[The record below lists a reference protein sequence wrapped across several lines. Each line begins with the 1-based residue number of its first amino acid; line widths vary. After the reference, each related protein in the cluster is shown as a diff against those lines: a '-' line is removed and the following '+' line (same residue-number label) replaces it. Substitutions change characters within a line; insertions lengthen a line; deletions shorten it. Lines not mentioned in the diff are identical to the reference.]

1 MTCQLAQNMPKHA
14 AIKAARQRGR
24 LWLLLALLSLGAAA
38 QQPEPAVR
46 THLQGKDPLWAG
58 QRISLIVELL
68 APGYFAS
75 AASFDLPD
83 PDGVLLMPPADHPIV
98 DSLTIDG
105 THYSVQRHEL
115 NLWAVRDG
123 DLQVPPIHVRFRYK
137 RHPLDEEPASAAVT
151 TEAVTFS
158 VQRPPG
164 SEGLGL
170 VISARDLT
178 IEEQWQPEPGG
189 EPVPAGTAFKR
200 SIRFSAADVP
210 GMVFPPFP
218 GGAIEGLGIYTKQ
231 QVRDRSN
238 RGTLTGARED
248 TITYLAKR
256 PGQYTIPAVRFQW
269 FDLSSEQIQ
278 TREFPARTLNVIA
291 NPQQASTNAAGGAA
305 TGGLDRRTAGYAAA
319 ALLMLAG
326 LGVLVYRHGARLL
339 APFRPVR
346 LQALNPTEQGRGS
359 ARQPGRPRPPGQ
371 QSR

>member
-1 MTCQLAQNMPKHA
+1 MTFRS
-14 AIKAARQRGR
+14 ARHYIPM
-24 LWLLLALLSLGAAA
+24 LLSVILPLGAMA
-38 QQPEPAVR
+38 QEAMVR

-58 QRISLIVELL
+58 QRVSLIVELL

-123 DLQVPPIHVRFRYK
+123 DLEIPPIHARFRYK
-137 RHPLDEEPASAAVT
+137 RHPLDKEPATAAVT
-151 TEAVTFS
+151 TEAVAFS

-164 SEGLGL
+164 TEGLGL
-170 VISARDLT
+170 VISARDLKV
-178 IEEQWQPEPGG
+178 EEQWQPQPGD
-189 EPVPAGTAFKR
+189 EPVMAGTAFKR

-218 GGAIEGLGIYTKQ
+218 DAEIDGLGIYTKQ

-238 RGTLTGARED
+238 RGTLTGTRED

-269 FDLSSEQIQ
+269 FDLSTRQVQ
-278 TREFPARTLNVIA
+278 TQDFPARTLNVIA
-291 NPQQASTNAAGGAA
+291 NPDQAASEDASNGDRVAGLDQRTAAYAFAGLVALGLLGLLAFRNAA
-305 TGGLDRRTAGYAAA
+305 RI
-319 ALLMLAG
+319 
-326 LGVLVYRHGARLL
+326 L
-339 APFRPVR
+339 APFRPVH
-346 LQALNPTEQGRGS
+346 LQPLNPTEQRRS
-359 ARQPGRPRPPGQ
+359 KPRAET
-371 QSR
+371 RHKRA